1 MSIVEKIGVSAL
13 LEQTAEE
20 CCELAHACLKMA
32 RKLRDENPTPK
43 SVEDIRDEL
52 SEEMADVAVCLNMI
66 KWHTDITD
74 RREQFVLETQKEHR
88 WYDRLDLYMDLGE
101 KRELELDD
109 VVYSD

>member
-1 MSIVEKIGVSAL
+1 MSVVEKIGVSAL

-32 RKLRDENPTPK
+32 RKLRDENPTPRQI
-43 SVEDIRDEL
+43 EDIRDEL
-52 SEEMADVAVCLNMI
+52 VEEMADVELCLIELDKAGIIDCDEVLSVCEY
-66 KWHTDITD
+66 KEKRWH
-74 RREQFVLETQKEHR
+74 
-88 WYDRLDLYMDLGE
+88 DRLDLHMDLGE